1 LLGRAPDNSLTDHL
15 QYAVCAGAEQIGDDA
30 GESDV
35 RFLQERSIR
44 WRDPHL
50 APFAFLVKPSCL
62 KYSTPR
68 ASVPQPRTPPLRHG
82 DVCPQ
87 ERYLPAET
95 PVSNSVRPRKSFML
109 SRSTCWSKGTKQGI
123 GWPSGIRTAYAPS
136 RWRSDTPEDE
146 CETRTTRLR
155 AEVLQTSSPSHRFP
169 ANSRPSSDLRSQ
181 RTVSPSRFENI

>member
-1 LLGRAPDNSLTDHL
+1 MLGRAPDNSLTDDL

-123 GWPSGIRTAYAPS
+123 GWPSGIRTVLRSQSMEVRYS
-136 RWRSDTPEDE
+136 RRRMRNQDHAAE
-146 CETRTTRLR
+146 